1 MANMDEIGGS
11 CMDGDWLNQD
21 EITEQIRT
29 RQQLTIKDNRIKDL
43 ETSNMFLNKQVDN
56 LLTENHDLRRGLES
70 KPTASLAPGQIAGQL
85 QVHLTEDMV
94 LNNPEILIKL
104 QELRNAG
111 EQLQQDLQKL
121 RDGLKSDS

>member
-1 MANMDEIGGS
+1 
-11 CMDGDWLNQD
+11 MDGDWLNQD

-29 RQQLTIKDNRIKDL
+29 RQAMTIKDNKIKDL
-43 ETSNMFLNKQVDN
+43 ETSNLFLQKTNDN
-56 LLTENHDLRRGLES
+56 LLKEIHDLRRGLIGPDE
-70 KPTASLAPGQIAGQL
+70 KAKVAPGQIGGQL

-111 EQLQQDLQKL
+111 EQLQQDLAKL
-121 RDGLKSDS
+121 RETFKSDS